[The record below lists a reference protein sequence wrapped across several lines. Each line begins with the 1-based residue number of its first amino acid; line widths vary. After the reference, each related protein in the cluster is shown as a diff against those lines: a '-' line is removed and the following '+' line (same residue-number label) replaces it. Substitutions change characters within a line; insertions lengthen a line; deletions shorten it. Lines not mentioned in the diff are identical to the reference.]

1 MYIFRSFLKTKI
13 TVVIFLLAVPDVSTY
28 QYEETSGYY
37 YDATTGLYYDANSQ
51 VHYTFT
57 LLNVGRVLFE
67 IHRVFSQYYYNS
79 TTQEFLYWDGE
90 KKTYLP
96 APTSGAAETNNSEAT
111 ADDDKKEKPEKK
123 DKVKVA
129 KRIAK
134 VSDIDRVL

>member
-1 MYIFRSFLKTKI
+1 M
-13 TVVIFLLAVPDVSTY
+13 IFL
-28 QYEETSGYY
+28 
-37 YDATTGLYYDANSQ
+37 
-51 VHYTFT
+51 
-57 LLNVGRVLFE
+57 
-67 IHRVFSQYYYNS
+67 QYYYNS